1 MLYTEPVST
10 YKDSITRHSTR
21 NQIGLHGKSAE

>member
-1 MLYTEPVST
+1 VST